1 MDLSLFSRRL
11 CYSGAQVS
19 ITNSSA
25 GWKATNGNISIE
37 LDRSSGTV
45 QLASLRRVGGTELA
59 IAGSPLISVPD
70 KSSKDYRFL
79 DQAVASV
86 PKGGQ
91 QLTLRFKSS
100 SGGIFSLM
108 LTLYPTGTVIEMKA
122 KIENTGQK
130 SLLLDSH
137 IDPVVAHAQ
146 GSFR

>member
-1 MDLSLFSRRL
+1 M
-11 CYSGAQVS
+11 
-19 ITNSSA
+19 
-25 GWKATNGNISIE
+25 
-37 LDRSSGTV
+37 

-79 DQAVASV
+79 GSAPSANV

-137 IDPVVAHAQ
+137 IYPVVAHAQ